1 MKKSIFKILNILIL
15 LAFISSFNLKNMKK
29 SEQKEEKSSFLT
41 QGEYN
46 EMYRPQIHYTPAKNF
61 MNDPNGLI
69 LFEGTYHLYYQ
80 FNPEGNAWG
89 NMHWGHATSTDL
101 MHWEEQPLAL
111 KPNELGFAFS
121 GSTILDKDNKIGFGE
136 NSIIAIYTSSDLKKQ
151 QQSIA
156 YSNDGGKTFTDY
168 SGNPVIPNDDENL
181 RDPKVF
187 WHEETKKWIMIL
199 AKGIMKGVE
208 IYGSENLKDW
218 EHLST
223 FVIDIPVPDI
233 QWECPDLFQL
243 DYKDSKKWVMI
254 VSVNPRGSF
263 LGSGTM
269 YFIGSFDGKT
279 FTPDPLNYPIW
290 LDYGMDSYAGVTYSN
305 TGDRKIMIAWMN
317 NWLYAPDVPVSP
329 WRSAMSLPREIKLI
343 EYEGNPIL
351 ATTVVEE
358 IDKIA
363 GPWQKVENK
372 FEPGVAYQLKLKI
385 NLDKNSSILLK
396 NNEGERFLF
405 EINSET
411 RKITAYRNAATGKT
425 DFNGSFSIPSLEAPL
440 NVSEDEVTFNI
451 FVDQS
456 SIEIFTESG
465 SMSMTNLI
473 FPSSI
478 YNSLSVDGAS
488 YKAEIRCF
496 NSIWK

>member
-15 LAFISSFNLKNMKK
+15 IAFISSFNLKNMKK
-29 SEQKEEKSSFLT
+29 SEQKEEKSSILT

-46 EMYRPQIHYTPAKNF
+46 EIYRPQIHYTPAKNF

-69 LFEGTYHLYYQ
+69 FFEGTYHLYYQ
-80 FNPEGNAWG
+80 FNPEGNVWG
-89 NMHWGHATSTDL
+89 NMHWGHATSNDL

-121 GSTILDKDNKIGFGE
+121 GSTILDKDNKVGFGE

-151 QQSIA
+151 HQSIA

-187 WHEETKKWIMIL
+187 WHEETKKWIMVL
-199 AKGIMKGVE
+199 AKGIMKGIE

-243 DYKDSKKWVMI
+243 DYKDSKKWVII

-269 YFIGSFDGKT
+269 YFIGNFDGKT
-279 FTPDPLNYPIW
+279 FTADPLNYPIW

-317 NWLYAPDVPVSP
+317 NWLYASDVPVSP

-351 ATTVVEE
+351 VTTVVEE

-385 NLDKNSSILLK
+385 NLDKNSSIMLK
-396 NNEGERFLF
+396 NNEGERFYF

-425 DFNGSFSIPSLEAPL
+425 DFNGSFSVPSLEAPL
-440 NVSEDEVTFNI
+440 NVSENEVTFNI

-478 YNSLSVDGAS
+478 YNSLSVDGSS